1 MENGDY
7 RRSAFM
13 SEIAE
18 LSTGMVNT
26 IRAKHGELP
35 EPVAKALDA
44 PCPKCGAAVHVDG
57 RAYQCSGCDFKV
69 WGEILGRRLTEGEAS
84 KLLADRKTGV
94 LSGFTSR
101 SSGKKF
107 SAALKLDVDTG
118 KIDFEFEDRAAPA
131 SNGEAKQLKAKCP
144 KCSSGIEVQAWNYAC
159 TGCDFKVRTEIA
171 SRKLSVSDAETLI
184 GKGKTGVLA
193 GFVSKSKR
201 KFSAALKLD
210 ASTGSV
216 TFEFEDRK

>member
-1 MENGDY
+1 MPTPKGMDLIAFLEQAGIDFLVSPQMTGEWEQKLLRMEKGDY

-13 SEIAE
+13 SEIAD

-26 IRAKHGELP
+26 IRAKHGDLP

-57 RAYQCSGCDFKV
+57 RAYQCGGCDFKV
-69 WGEILGRRLTEGEAS
+69 CGEILGRRLTEGEAS

-107 SAALKLDVDTG
+107 SAALKLD
-118 KIDFEFEDRAAPA
+118 A
-131 SNGEAKQLKAKCP
+131 SN
-144 KCSSGIEVQAWNYAC
+144 
-159 TGCDFKVRTEIA
+159 
-171 SRKLSVSDAETLI
+171 
-184 GKGKTGVLA
+184 
-193 GFVSKSKR
+193 
-201 KFSAALKLD
+201 
-210 ASTGSV
+210 GSV